1 MAGFDQDV
9 TVQITIGAP
18 SIGQSGFGTPM
29 WATFEVGAGFTERIR
44 FYTTVEG
51 VDADGD
57 LLTAAADALK
67 AALTQNPRVDR
78 VALGR
83 VALVSLAAD
92 LALIRAE
99 SDDWYAMGI
108 DDVTDAHN
116 TTAATFAEANGKLF
130 IGETEDPDTFTAAVG
145 ISGDLRALG
154 FKRTG
159 MIGQKVPGVPQYR
172 MMRWAGL
179 KLAANPDSSSTVWS
193 KIGLA
198 GTGPDGIT
206 ESEKIFAELEVA
218 NIYTTFKGIPVM
230 GPGRMVNGEPIDNI
244 IAQDWTAARIEERAA
259 QVLADASARNS
270 KIPYTDAGIQVFAN
284 VVLDVLSQGQLVGHF
299 NPDVVPIVTGPNGA
313 PLKRSAVPAQDIIDR
328 IVRIEF
334 EVELAGAIDK
344 AAFVGVLIV
353 AA

>member
-18 SIGQSGFGTPM
+18 SIGQSGFGTPL
-29 WATFEVGAGFTERIR
+29 WATEEVGVGFTERIR
-44 FYTTVEG
+44 FYTTIEG
-51 VDADGD
+51 VNADSDLDPDAKAAA
-57 LLTAAADALK
+57 TAAFS
-67 AALTQNPRVDR
+67 QNPRVDR
-78 VALGR
+78 IAIGR
-83 VALVSLAAD
+83 VTLATLAAD
-92 LALIRAE
+92 LAEIRAE
-99 SDDWYAMGI
+99 SDDWYALGLDSLI
-108 DDVTDAHN
+108 DADN
-116 TTAATFAEANGKLF
+116 TAAATFAEANGKLF

-154 FKRTG
+154 FKRTA
-159 MIGQKVPGVPQYR
+159 MIGQKVSVPKLYR

-179 KLAANPDSSSTVWS
+179 KLAANPDNASTVWS
-193 KIGLA
+193 KITLA
-198 GTGPDGIT
+198 GTSPDTIT
-206 ESEKIFAELEVA
+206 EPEKAFAELELA
-218 NIYTTFKGIPVM
+218 NIYSTFKGIPVM
-230 GPGRMVNGEPIDNI
+230 GPGRMVDEQPIDNI

-259 QVLADASARNS
+259 KVLADASARNK

-284 VVLDVLSQGQLVGHF
+284 VVRDVLSQGQLVGHF
-299 NPDVVPIVTGPNGA
+299 NPDVDPIVTGPNGA

-334 EVELAGAIDK
+334 EIELAGAIDK